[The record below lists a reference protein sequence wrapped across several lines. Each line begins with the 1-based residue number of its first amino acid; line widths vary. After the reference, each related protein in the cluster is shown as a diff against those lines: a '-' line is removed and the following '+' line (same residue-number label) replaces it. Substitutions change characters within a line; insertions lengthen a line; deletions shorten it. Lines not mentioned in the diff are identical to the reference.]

1 MQGLTSRVMIC
12 DSQQSFE
19 FSWLN
24 NLLSWAF
31 SWQDKKIEIING
43 SVKFER
49 YLNTLITMLIMSL
62 CLVLIISILLTTEPA
77 NFKKSYS
84 GFPKNMI
91 KPPLPWLVFW
101 LSNYLAFDG
110 IKCAFTKC
118 TTHKSTKKPQSAS
131 VSWY

>member
-1 MQGLTSRVMIC
+1 MIC
-12 DSQQSFE
+12 GSRQSFE
-19 FSWLN
+19 FSRLN
-24 NLLSWAF
+24 YLLSWAF
-31 SWQDKKIEIING
+31 PRQDKKIKIGIING